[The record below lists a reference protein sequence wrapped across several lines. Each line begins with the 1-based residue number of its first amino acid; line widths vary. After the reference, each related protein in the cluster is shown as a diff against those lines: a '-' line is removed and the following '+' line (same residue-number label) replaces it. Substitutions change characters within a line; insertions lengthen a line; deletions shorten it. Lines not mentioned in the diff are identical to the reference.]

1 MEGKEQNDLANRVQ
15 ITTSGTGSDLLLTS
29 SVLIIKNLSMW
40 DEGYYT
46 CRSTNGQNESISSR
60 VYIFPFG

>member
-15 ITTSGTGSDLLLTS
+15 ITTSGIGSDLLFT
-29 SVLIIKNLSMW
+29 SVLTIKNLSMW